1 MPKLIGALLMYRKD
15 NVQHIS
21 KICNGAVVRYHATAT
36 ASFKGR
42 INESYNASTDC
53 AQQAQVWSMQ
63 RGNCVCVF
71 YYEVC
76 LWGAQALQTNQGMIL
91 YKLFPVPQ
99 RNCQL
104 MEHDSIQG
112 TIAHQEKRLLP
123 TQPHDTLSLGP
134 IRLLAFLA
142 GASFLHI
149 KSLFPQGAARSIS
162 WEETPRGEQCE
173 LEGRIKVYEAKNLLS
188 RRTHTICSVILTK
201 MPRLQYPTP
210 VDSCCFF
217 FFFRLEWWNLTRS
230 GYWRGRTNP
239 KRRQNSSW
247 RFFPCPE
254 SLHQGTCRQ
263 FGSRKS
269 E

>member
-1 MPKLIGALLMYRKD
+1 MQRIICAKSRKDWIRWLEYCHQECVAKQEKREREVFESDNMPKLIGALLMYRKD

-99 RNCQL
+99 RKLSANGAWFNSGNNSSPRKKAPPNTTTWHPISWSNPTPCLFGWGEFSAYQV
-104 MEHDSIQG
+104 
-112 TIAHQEKRLLP
+112 TLP
-123 TQPHDTLSLGP
+123 T
-134 IRLLAFLA
+134 
-142 GASFLHI
+142 
-149 KSLFPQGAARSIS
+149 RSSKIHLM
-162 WEETPRGEQCE
+162 G
-173 LEGRIKVYEAKNLLS
+173 G
-188 RRTHTICSVILTK
+188 
-201 MPRLQYPTP
+201 
-210 VDSCCFF
+210 
-217 FFFRLEWWNLTRS
+217 
-230 GYWRGRTNP
+230 
-239 KRRQNSSW
+239 NS
-247 RFFPCPE
+247 
-254 SLHQGTCRQ
+254 
-263 FGSRKS
+263 
-269 E
+269 